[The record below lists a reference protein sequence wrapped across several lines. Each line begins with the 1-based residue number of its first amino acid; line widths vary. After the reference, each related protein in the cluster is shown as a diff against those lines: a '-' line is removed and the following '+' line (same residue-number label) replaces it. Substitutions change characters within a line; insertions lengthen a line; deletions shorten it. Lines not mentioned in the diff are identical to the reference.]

1 MDNSIKNS
9 RSLNCSDPEDE
20 HEVLDKS
27 VETDQLKE
35 CEKQKKLV
43 NLRGKKRGLAFLK
56 RKWTIP
62 EILTTCALF
71 FEVFGW
77 VRIVIGEIS

>member
-1 MDNSIKNS
+1 MDSSIKNS
-9 RSLNCSDPEDE
+9 RSLNCSDIEDE

-35 CEKQKKLV
+35 CGKQKKLA

-56 RKWTIP
+56 KNGQFQKFLQRVLCFSKF
-62 EILTTCALF
+62 LA
-71 FEVFGW
+71 G
-77 VRIVIGEIS
+77 

>member
-1 MDNSIKNS
+1 MDSSIKNS
-9 RSLNCSDPEDE
+9 RSLNCSDIEDE

-35 CEKQKKLV
+35 CGKQKKLA

-56 RKWTIP
+56 KKWTIP

>member
-35 CEKQKKLV
+35 CGKQKKLV
-43 NLRGKKRGLAFLK
+43 NLRAKEGTGISEKKMDNSRNSYHGCLVFRSFWLGKNCYR
-56 RKWTIP
+56 
-62 EILTTCALF
+62 
-71 FEVFGW
+71 
-77 VRIVIGEIS
+77 